1 MAGGE
6 FVADDDKKEK
16 EDDEMKLNSS
26 KEQETRALVRQTLAS
41 LGGRDADE
49 TFDEWLEEAED
60 ANCAMELFDV
70 MECLADILAP
80 SSGNAPESADSFVA
94 KNFTE

>member
-1 MAGGE
+1 
-6 FVADDDKKEK
+6 
-16 EDDEMKLNSS
+16 
-26 KEQETRALVRQTLAS
+26 
-41 LGGRDADE
+41 
-49 TFDEWLEEAED
+49 
-60 ANCAMELFDV
+60 MELFDV